1 MTTMSTLEQYVTFK
15 FMKGNRKTKKSKIN
29 KFRRTIE
36 QNGGILPATR
46 DWIITINELNEI
58 VDGQNHW
65 QAIMNYNDKHR
76 RNKIAAVEVIVE
88 PGARLNRAKE
98 INNASSKWEEVDYF
112 DSYIELGNS
121 DYKTL
126 RCIRNTPYGK
136 SCGLTTVLQVCGY
149 LEDKNVISKF
159 RKGEFEMIREESD
172 AIKMLERIAACKKIL
187 GEAYGTQNIAVLAFA
202 RCLLIPGI
210 NKEHLVKQV
219 MHPDVTA
226 RSFRYSVVEA
236 NIVKNIEIMYNRDL
250 KNTGVER
257 LDISNLYKDVQCYNW
272 QSARNAV
279 RTPNKRTAVNAN
291 ELAKKAKENVR
302 NRTNALRSRHPYV
315 NYDRAG
321 FSEEDPSYH
330 PI

>member
-1 MTTMSTLEQYVTFK
+1 MTIMSTLEQYVTFK
-15 FMKGNRKTKKSKIN
+15 FMKGNRKTKKSKVN

-88 PGARLNRAKE
+88 PGARLDRAKE
-98 INNASSKWEEVDYF
+98 INNASSKWEEIDYF

-121 DYKTL
+121 DYETL
-126 RCIRNTPYGK
+126 RRIRNTPYGK

-149 LEDKNVISKF
+149 LEDRNVISKF

-187 GEAYGTQNIAVLAFA
+187 GEAYGTQSIAVLAFA

-210 NKEHLVKQV
+210 NKEHLVRRV

-226 RSFRYSVVEA
+226 RGFRYSVAEA

-257 LDISNLYKDVQCYNW
+257 LDISGLYKDVQCYNW
-272 QSARNAV
+272 QSARGAV
-279 RTPNKRTAVNAN
+279 RSPNKKIIINVE
-291 ELAKKAKENVR
+291 ELTKKAKESVHNI
-302 NRTNALRSRHPYV
+302 TNALKNKYPNI
-315 NYDRAG
+315 NYNAISSGSGDQD
-321 FSEEDPSYH
+321 FDNE
-330 PI
+330 